1 MQTTINRLNKDVVDL
16 TQDADENLARRLR
29 EDMRELN
36 ESWSHIISSTKVH
49 SQHIQVKIWTI
60 SHGLII
66 INQIDSKTRF
76 FFSFQDALKRNK
88 ALHEEI
94 QDLEDWIM
102 DKEREAPADDGPI
115 FYQDQLRERLEQY
128 QVR

>member
-49 SQHIQVKIWTI
+49 SQYIQVRRHLHSFPIPLDI
-60 SHGLII
+60 ASM
-66 INQIDSKTRF
+66 QI
-76 FFSFQDALKRNK
+76 
-88 ALHEEI
+88 
-94 QDLEDWIM
+94 
-102 DKEREAPADDGPI
+102 
-115 FYQDQLRERLEQY
+115 
-128 QVR
+128 

>member
-49 SQHIQVKIWTI
+49 SQYIQVSKQNNICI
-60 SHGLII
+60 HSQSLLI
-66 INQIDSKTRF
+66 
-76 FFSFQDALKRNK
+76 
-88 ALHEEI
+88 
-94 QDLEDWIM
+94 
-102 DKEREAPADDGPI
+102 
-115 FYQDQLRERLEQY
+115 
-128 QVR
+128 

>member
-36 ESWSHIISSTKVH
+36 ENWSHIISSTKVH
-49 SQHIQVKIWTI
+49 SQHIQ
-60 SHGLII
+60 
-66 INQIDSKTRF
+66 
-76 FFSFQDALKRNK
+76 DALQRNK
-88 ALHEEI
+88 ALNEEI
-94 QDLEDWIM
+94 QELEDWIR

-128 QVR
+128 QVKIKK

>member
-66 INQIDSKTRF
+66 INQID
-76 FFSFQDALKRNK
+76 
-88 ALHEEI
+88 
-94 QDLEDWIM
+94 
-102 DKEREAPADDGPI
+102 
-115 FYQDQLRERLEQY
+115 
-128 QVR
+128 